1 MLKFAQVLFDLI
13 ALKLLLKILR
23 FYVSLQF
30 KNVITCKNYYYSVE
44 EKPFFVILTICKRNF
59 EIVF

>member
-44 EKPFFVILTICKRNF
+44 EKPCFL
-59 EIVF
+59 

>member
-44 EKPFFVILTICKRNF
+44 EKPFFCNF
-59 EIVF
+59 NHLQKKF